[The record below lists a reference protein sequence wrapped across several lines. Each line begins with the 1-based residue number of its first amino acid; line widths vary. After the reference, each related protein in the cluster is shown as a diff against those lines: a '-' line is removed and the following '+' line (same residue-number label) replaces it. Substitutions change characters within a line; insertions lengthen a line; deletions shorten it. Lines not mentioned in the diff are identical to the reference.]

1 VQITSAALDFRRP
14 TIAADGKK
22 LFAIGWQLRGEVVR
36 YDSDVGQFTPLR
48 EFEGVSAEYFSY
60 SRDGEK
66 VAFTSYPERDL
77 WRSNSDG
84 TDRAQLTFEPMQP
97 FTGTMSPD
105 GSYVAFSG
113 SLPEKP
119 RQIYIM
125 PTSGGTPE
133 PITPEDT
140 FETSQTWSPDSS
152 TIAFT
157 SSDSNDILLYDVAG
171 GSVSTMP
178 GSEDLRYPDWSPDGR
193 YIAAWT
199 PDGAVM
205 ALDVDTGQ
213 RIELLDSD
221 AEIQVFYW
229 ANDSEHIFFVDRL
242 EVGREGAMYRLNITD
257 KSTEKVAPLGS
268 VRGAFGIYGVWVGVD
283 PGGAPLMLRDVSIH
297 NIYELDWLP

>member
-1 VQITSAALDFRRP
+1 
-14 TIAADGKK
+14 
-22 LFAIGWQLRGEVVR
+22 
-36 YDSDVGQFTPLR
+36 
-48 EFEGVSAEYFSY
+48 
-60 SRDGEK
+60 
-66 VAFTSYPERDL
+66 
-77 WRSNSDG
+77 
-84 TDRAQLTFEPMQP
+84 
-97 FTGTMSPD
+97 
-105 GSYVAFSG
+105 
-113 SLPEKP
+113 
-119 RQIYIM
+119 
-125 PTSGGTPE
+125 
-133 PITPEDT
+133 
-140 FETSQTWSPDSS
+140 
-152 TIAFT
+152 
-157 SSDSNDILLYDVAG
+157 
-171 GSVSTMP
+171 MP

-242 EVGREGAMYRLNITD
+242 EVGREGAMHRLNITD